1 MNAMISM
8 RKLTAFTTILIITL
22 LLVIPK
28 AFSQASSE
36 PFEFQF
42 ENKTLRG
49 LIEKPRNQKS
59 KAIIIIIP
67 GYGRTDF
74 VEGNWYATLRPN

>member
-1 MNAMISM
+1 M
-8 RKLTAFTTILIITL
+8 RKSIAFTTILIITL

-28 AFSQASSE
+28 AFSQTLSE

-42 ENKTLRG
+42 ESKTLRD
-49 LIEKPRNQKS
+49 LIEKPHNQKS

-67 GYGRTDF
+67 GYGRTNF
-74 VEGNWYATLRPN
+74 VEGNW